1 MMNEHSTSLGD
12 EVVPGEDLALSAL
25 LSKLASLQGE
35 AVSKVQLSM
44 TMIGHQGADIAAL
57 DRVETALEIWKAI
70 FPAGVAELF
79 PQAPMLGEMPS
90 LWFSQDEK
98 KAFILTGILTSGNYQ
113 TLSEDGSSGLLN
125 AAEAAQG
132 FHLNLLVKV
141 GGSDKIQAPLV
152 TAWDWFKF
160 AIFKR
165 KHIFIEAALATAFI
179 NLLALAGS
187 LYSMNIY
194 DRVIPTKTYST
205 LWVLSIG
212 VCIAYLFDFV
222 LRQVRSKFVESA
234 CREIDDELSDVF
246 FQKMLSI
253 RMDKRPPT
261 VGTFA
266 SELRQ
271 YETVRGFLTAVSMF
285 VLADAP
291 FSILFIAVI
300 AMIAGP
306 IAIIPLL
313 LLPITLIIVYV
324 WRNHFFTLSQQKME
338 EMNQRN
344 GLLVEVI
351 SGIESVK
358 ASHGGWK
365 FSKKWGELNRSLS
378 INELEM
384 KQHSHTLMMLVT
396 MIQQFLYIAIVVAG
410 VYQIH
415 EGLMTM
421 GALIACTI
429 IGSRALAPAAAM
441 AGILAQWQGAKVS
454 LEVLENI
461 MALPSDGLVDSERM
475 IIPEI
480 CNGVL
485 EFDSVQ
491 YAYGPDIPLSL
502 DIAQLKM
509 SYGERI
515 VVMGSSGSGKSTF
528 LKVASGLYLPTE
540 GKVGLDGIDMSNLA
554 PGYLREHI
562 GYLPQD
568 VWLFEGTLRDN
579 ITIGLPSPSDSQ
591 ILKAAEL
598 TGLIGV
604 IQNHPM
610 GLALPITEGGRG
622 LSVGQRQLVGLTRI
636 LIARPKIILLDEP
649 TAAMDA
655 RLEQYVVNQLVQ
667 NIPKDSLLV
676 MVTHKPELIRFSTRV
691 LIIEKSKVAV
701 DGERDKVI
709 EFLNK
714 QLSAQKGS
722 TESNDLNKIQT
733 S

>member
-1 MMNEHSTSLGD
+1 MNDLDTSLS
-12 EVVPGEDLALSAL
+12 EQKEISEDIALATL

-35 AVSKVQLSM
+35 AVSKVQLTM
-44 TMIGHQGADIAAL
+44 TMVGHEGADIAPL
-57 DRVETALEIWKAI
+57 DRIETALEIWKAI

-79 PQAPMLGEMPS
+79 PQAPVLGEMPS
-90 LWFSQDEK
+90 LWISEDQSR
-98 KAFILTGILTSGNYQ
+98 AYILTGLLTSGSYQ
-113 TLSEDGSSGLLN
+113 TLDTEGSGGLLSAN
-125 AAEAAQG
+125 EAAAG
-132 FHLNLLVKV
+132 HHLCLLVKV
-141 GGSDKIQAPLV
+141 GGANKIQAPLV
-152 TAWDWFKF
+152 TAWDWFKY
-160 AIFKR
+160 ALLKR
-165 KHIFIEAALATAFI
+165 RHIFIEAAVATGFI
-179 NLLALAGS
+179 NLLALGGS

-212 VCIAYLFDFV
+212 VGIAYLFDFV

-253 RMDKRPPT
+253 RMDRRPQT
-261 VGTFA
+261 VGTFS

-271 YETVRGFLTAVSMF
+271 YETVRSFLTSITMF

-291 FSILFIAVI
+291 FSLLFIAII
-300 AMIAGP
+300 ALIAGP

-313 LLPITLIIVYV
+313 LLPITLIVV
-324 WRNHFFTLSQQKME
+324 FLWKNQFFKLSQQKIE
-338 EMNQRN
+338 QTNQRN

-365 FSKKWGELNRSLS
+365 FSRRWGDLNRSLS
-378 INELEM
+378 TNELAM
-384 KQHSHTLMMLVT
+384 KHHSHTLMMLVT
-396 MIQQFLYIAIVVAG
+396 MIQQFLYVAIVVAG
-410 VYQIH
+410 VYEIH
-415 EGLMTM
+415 DGLMTT

-429 IGSRALAPAAAM
+429 IGSRALAPAAAL
-441 AGILAQWQGAKVS
+441 AGIISQWQGAKAALNI
-454 LEVLENI
+454 LETI
-461 MALPSDGLVDSERM
+461 MALPSDGLPENERM
-475 IIPEI
+475 IIPEV

-485 EFDSVQ
+485 EFDSVKF
-491 YAYGPDIPLSL
+491 AYGPEIPLSL
-502 DIAQLKM
+502 DVPQLKM
-509 SYGERI
+509 SFGERI

-528 LKVASGLYLPTE
+528 LKVASGLYFPTE
-540 GKVGLDGIDMSNLA
+540 GKVGLDGIDMANLA

-579 ITIGLPSPSDSQ
+579 IIIGLPSPSDAQ
-591 ILKAAEL
+591 ILRAAEL

-604 IQNHPM
+604 IQSHPM
-610 GLALPITEGGRG
+610 GLSLPITEGGRG

-649 TAAMDA
+649 TAAMDG
-655 RLEQYVVNQLVQ
+655 RLEQHVINQLVQ

-676 MVTHKPELIRFSTRV
+676 LVTHKPELIRYSTRV
-691 LIIEKSKVAV
+691 LIVEKSKIAL
-701 DGERDKVI
+701 DGPRDKVV
-709 EFLNK
+709 EFLNN
-714 QLSAQKGS
+714 QLATQKSAA
-722 TESNDLNKIQT
+722 ESDDKNQLPTI
-733 S
+733 

>member
-1 MMNEHSTSLGD
+1 MNEINASLD
-12 EVVPGEDLALSAL
+12 EQIQITQDLNLASM

-44 TMIGHQGADIAAL
+44 TMVGHEGADIAPL
-57 DRVETALEIWKAI
+57 DQVQKAIEIWKAI

-79 PQAPMLGEMPS
+79 PNPPVLGEMPS
-90 LWFSQDEK
+90 LWISEDQSK
-98 KAFILTGILTSGNYQ
+98 IYILTGLLTSGSYQ
-113 TLSEDGSSGLLN
+113 TLSVDGAGGLLSGK
-125 AAEAAQG
+125 EASAG
-132 FHLNLLVKV
+132 HHLSLLVKV
-141 GGSDKIQAPLV
+141 GGVNQIQVPLV
-152 TAWDWFKF
+152 TAWDWFKY
-160 AIFKR
+160 AILKR
-165 KHIFIEAALATAFI
+165 RHIFIEAAVATGFI
-179 NLLALAGS
+179 NLLALGGS

-212 VCIAYLFDFV
+212 VGIAYLFDFI

-253 RMDKRPPT
+253 RMDQRPQT

-266 SELRQ
+266 SQLRQ
-271 YETVRGFLTAVSMF
+271 YETVRSFLTSVSMF

-291 FSILFIAVI
+291 FSLLFIAII
-300 AMIAGP
+300 ALIAGP

-313 LLPITLIIVYV
+313 LLPITLTIVYL
-324 WRNHFFTLSQQKME
+324 WKNQFYRLSRQKIE
-338 EMNQRN
+338 ETNQRN

-358 ASHGGWK
+358 AAHGGWK
-365 FSKKWGELNRSLS
+365 FSRRWGELNRSLS
-378 INELEM
+378 TNELAM
-384 KQHSHTLMMLVT
+384 KHHNHTLMMLVT
-396 MIQQFLYIAIVVAG
+396 MIQQFLYVAIVVAG
-410 VYQIH
+410 VYEIH
-415 EGLMTM
+415 DGAMTT

-429 IGSRALAPAAAM
+429 IGSRALAPAASL
-441 AGILAQWQGAKVS
+441 AGIISQWQGAKAA
-454 LEVLENI
+454 LQILENI
-461 MALPSDGLVDSERM
+461 MALPSDGLPDNERM
-475 IIPEI
+475 IIPEA
-480 CNGVL
+480 CNGLL
-485 EFDSVQ
+485 EFDGVKFT
-491 YAYGPDIPLSL
+491 YGPEIPISL
-502 DIAQLKM
+502 DVPQLKM
-509 SYGERI
+509 SAGERI
-515 VVMGSSGSGKSTF
+515 VVMGASGSGKSTF
-528 LKVASGLYLPTE
+528 LKVASGLFFPTE
-540 GKVGLDGIDMSNLA
+540 GKVGLDGIDIANLA

-579 ITIGLPSPSDSQ
+579 ITIGLPSPSDAQ

-604 IQNHPM
+604 IQSHPM

-622 LSVGQRQLVGLTRI
+622 LSVGQRQLVGMTRI
-636 LIARPKIILLDEP
+636 LLARPKIILLDEP

-655 RLEQYVVNQLVQ
+655 RLEQHVINQLVQ

-676 MVTHKPELIRFSTRV
+676 LVTHKPELIRYSTRV
-691 LIIEKSKVAV
+691 LIVEKSKIAV
-701 DGERDKVI
+701 DGPRDKVI
-709 EFLNK
+709 EFLNN
-714 QLSAQKGS
+714 QLAAQKS
-722 TESNDLNKIQT
+722 ASESGTPQQLKT

>member
-1 MMNEHSTSLGD
+1 MSEYTTSLGD
-12 EVVPGEDLALSAL
+12 EVKPEEDLELSAL
-25 LSKLASLQGE
+25 LSRLASLQGE

-44 TMIGHQGADIAAL
+44 TMIGHQGADIASL

-79 PQAPMLGEMPS
+79 PQAPKLGEMPS
-90 LWFSQDEK
+90 LWFSDDEK
-98 KAFILTGILTSGNYQ
+98 KVFILTGVLTSGNYQ
-113 TLSEDGSSGLLN
+113 TLDADGNSGLLN
-125 AAEAAQG
+125 AKEAAEG
-132 FHLNLLVKV
+132 FHLCLLVKV
-141 GGSDKIQAPLV
+141 GGSNKIQVPLV
-152 TAWDWFKF
+152 TAWDWFRH
-160 AIFKR
+160 AIMKR
-165 KHIFIEAALATAFI
+165 KHIFIEAAVATAFI
-179 NLLALAGS
+179 NLLALGGS

-212 VCIAYLFDFV
+212 VCIAYLFDFI

-253 RMDKRPPT
+253 RMDKRPQT

-291 FSILFIAVI
+291 FSLLFIIVI

-313 LLPITLIIVYV
+313 LLPITLSIVYI

-338 EMNQRN
+338 EVNQRN

-365 FSKKWGELNRSLS
+365 FSRKWGELNRSLS
-378 INELEM
+378 SNELEM
-384 KQHSHTLMMLVT
+384 KHHSHTLMMLVT

-410 VYQIH
+410 VYEIH
-415 EGLMTM
+415 EGSMTM

-441 AGILAQWQGAKVS
+441 AGIIAQWQGAKAALS
-454 LEVLENI
+454 ILENI
-461 MALPSDGLVDSERM
+461 MALPSDGLSDNERM
-475 IIPEI
+475 IIPEY
-480 CNGVL
+480 CNGIL
-485 EFDSVQ
+485 EFDSVKF
-491 YAYGPDIPLSL
+491 AYGPEIPLSL
-502 DIAQLKM
+502 DVPQLKM
-509 SYGERI
+509 SFGERI

-528 LKVASGLYLPTE
+528 LKIASGLYFPTE
-540 GKVGLDGIDMSNLA
+540 GKVGLDGIDMANLA

-598 TGLIGV
+598 TGLISV
-604 IQNHPM
+604 IQSHPM

-649 TAAMDA
+649 TAAMDG
-655 RLEQYVVNQLVQ
+655 RLEQHVINQLVQ

-676 MVTHKPELIRFSTRV
+676 LVTHKPELIRYSTRV
-691 LIIEKSKVAV
+691 LIIEKSKIAV

-709 EFLNK
+709 EFLSNQLAAQNK
-714 QLSAQKGS
+714 PSDSGNPNQL
-722 TESNDLNKIQT
+722 QT